1 MSDVW
6 NPEDKKG
13 EEPFEGKFDTWK
25 DVFDYYIKDENLLE
39 THRAKGGSNRGLHGP
54 ANVKGGDYYL
64 VDFPNFDAG
73 SKNLCYVKKNYRSV
87 EDIYDNIYFLPIQEY
102 IVAWDGR
109 DRWDMSINRV
119 VDGGH
124 SRWTTGSNVGWNEL
138 HTKFYK
144 IDMFEPF
151 DLFMNWINENP
162 FEVKE

>member
-39 THRAKGGSNRGLHGP
+39 THRAKGIIGKPVTHGP

-64 VDFPNFDAG
+64 VDFGVVTPT
-73 SKNLCYVKKNYRSV
+73 KNLCYVKK
-87 EDIYDNIYFLPIQEY
+87 IYDFSRTQTDNIYFFPIQEY
-102 IVAWDGR
+102 IEPNPSGS
-109 DRWDMSINRV
+109 DMLLNRV
-119 VDGGH
+119 DWARGGNLLW
-124 SRWTTGSNVGWNEL
+124 SEIY
-138 HTKFYK
+138 TKFYK
-144 IDMFEPF
+144 IDMSETF

-162 FEVKE
+162 FEVKQ

>member
-1 MSDVW
+1 MSRVW

-39 THRAKGGSNRGLHGP
+39 THRARDKKTGFVHERLHGP

-64 VDFPNFDAG
+64 ADFYDFDEG
-73 SKNLCYVKKNYRSV
+73 SKNLCYVKK
-87 EDIYDNIYFLPIQEY
+87 IYDFSRTQTDNIYFYPIQNALFNEEY
-102 IVAWDGR
+102 ISGS
-109 DRWDMSINRV
+109 DMLLNRG
-119 VDGGH
+119 D
-124 SRWTTGSNVGWNEL
+124 WTTGGNLLWNEI

-144 IDMFEPF
+144 IDMSETF

-162 FEVKE
+162 LEGK

>member
-13 EEPFEGKFDTWK
+13 EEPFEGKFDTWT

-39 THRAKGGSNRGLHGP
+39 THRAKGGSMRGLHGP
-54 ANVKGGDYYL
+54 ANVKGGDYYW
-64 VDFPNFDAG
+64 VDFPDFDAG
-73 SKNLCYVKKNYRSV
+73 SKNLCYVKK
-87 EDIYDNIYFLPIQEY
+87 IYDFSRTQTDNIYFLPIQEY
-102 IVAWDGR
+102 IVGS
-109 DRWDMSINRV
+109 DMSISRARWS
-119 VDGGH
+119 GG
-124 SRWTTGSNVGWNEL
+124 GNVLWNEL